1 MKGSTKCPWYYCA
14 THWVE
19 NKLVAERMIELWQN
33 LIKLINFWTS
43 LPKSK
48 QPTCKSY
55 GSVCDAVQ
63 DPFMILKLMFF
74 SFVCGLV
81 ELYLKVFQSDCP
93 MVPFI
98 Y

>member
-1 MKGSTKCPWYYCA
+1 
-14 THWVE
+14 
-19 NKLVAERMIELWQN
+19 MIELWPN

-48 QPTCKSY
+48 QPTCKGY
-55 GSVCDAVQ
+55 GKVCDAVK
-63 DPFMILKLMFF
+63 DPFMISKLTLF

-81 ELYLKVFQSDCP
+81 ELYLKVFQCGRQ

-98 Y
+98 YSKDKSVIESLLLLIVKPIIQNCN